1 MEQRPSFVLVMSDQQ
16 RFDSLGCYGNRF
28 VVSPNLD
35 RLAGEGAM
43 FRHCFTPWPVC
54 TPARATTW
62 TGLYPHAHGVIDNV
76 YGIDDAL
83 QSVARNPVNLF
94 DLLKQ
99 QGYATAY
106 FGKWHLGNKNPGAF
120 DVWEAFNSLGS
131 HWVDSRIDGSYKPD
145 VQTDQCIAYLKSIAE
160 QDRPFVIVQSYYPP
174 HDPFTAP
181 RRFYEPYRGKGVPF
195 AGYYAAV
202 SNIDYNVGRLVQTLE
217 ELKLSERTIFV
228 FFSDH
233 GETFKYRD
241 DGEHKFVCFDDAIR
255 IPFIVRWPAHVPP
268 GRVLDPV
275 IGLQDLMPTVLD
287 YAGAPMPHGLHG
299 RSIRPW
305 LQGETVPWRDTYYA
319 ENRTWVNRYPQRC
332 IRAENWKLILSDGGP
347 HSLYNLRD
355 DPEEELDVFETP
367 RADVYDQYL
376 RFPSFTS
383 EIADLAANLRRQ
395 ALDLGDDLGVT
406 LADRVLNRDVT

>member
-1 MEQRPSFVLVMSDQQ
+1 MTCGR
-16 RFDSLGCYGNRF
+16 
-28 VVSPNLD
+28 
-35 RLAGEGAM
+35 
-43 FRHCFTPWPVC
+43 
-54 TPARATTW
+54 
-62 TGLYPHAHGVIDNV
+62 
-76 YGIDDAL
+76 
-83 QSVARNPVNLF
+83 
-94 DLLKQ
+94 
-99 QGYATAY
+99 
-106 FGKWHLGNKNPGAF
+106 
-120 DVWEAFNSLGS
+120 AFNSLGS
-131 HWVDSRIDGSYKPD
+131 HWVDSRIVGRYKPD
-145 VQTDQCIAYLKSIAE
+145 VQTDQSIAYLKSIAE

-181 RRFYEPYRGKGVPF
+181 RRFYEPYRGRGVPF

-202 SNIDYNVGRLVQTLE
+202 SNIDYNVGRLMQTLE

-241 DGEHKFVCFDDAIR
+241 DGEHKFVCFDDAICC

-287 YAGAPMPHGLHG
+287 YAGAPMPQGLHG

-305 LQGETVPWRDTYYA
+305 LQGKTVPWRDTYYV

-332 IRAENWKLILSDGGP
+332 IRTEAWKLILSDGGP

-383 EIADLAANLRRQ
+383 EIADPPCRQ
-395 ALDLGDDLGVT
+395 AAVARRSTLVT
-406 LADRVLNRDVT
+406 IWV